1 MRKSIGTIVLL
12 ILVLLC
18 LAGCA
23 SQSEAP
29 EEMPEIPEETAVPDA
44 EQETAEA
51 EVSPEEK
58 ALLSTVCITAG
69 ENGYGTGFA
78 IEEGHILT
86 SYHVVWEAPDEITVL
101 TYEGTEYPAELI
113 AFIAEADIAVL
124 KYDGSLEPVVFA
136 DPDLVEAEEP
146 LTAIGN
152 PSGDLSFSMAPGKA
166 VVLSE
171 ELRDK
176 FDKDRQYIFY
186 DGDAVSGYSGGPV
199 FDRNGAVVGILY
211 GRYSAD
217 LSSYGYDNLC
227 VIIPIDRAQAVAEEI
242 LRSENA

>member
-1 MRKSIGTIVLL
+1 MRKSIGTIVLF

-23 SQSEAP
+23 SQSEAS
-29 EEMPEIPEETAVPDA
+29 EEMPVILEETASDT
-44 EQETAEA
+44 EQATAEA

-58 ALLSTVCITAG
+58 VLPSTVCITAG

-78 IEEGHILT
+78 IEEGRILT
-86 SYHVVWEAPDEITVL
+86 SYHVVWEAPDEITLL
-101 TYEGTEYPAELI
+101 TYEGTEYSAELI
-113 AFIAEADIAVL
+113 AFNAEADIAVL

-136 DPDLVEAEEP
+136 DPDLVEEEEP

-152 PSGDLSFSMAPGKA
+152 PSGDLSFSMVPGKA

-199 FDRNGAVVGILY
+199 FDKNGAVVGILY

-227 VIIPIDRAQAVAEEI
+227 VIIPIDRALAVAEEI